1 MPYEVEH
8 EVLEWGLLDRFKSS
22 SSGSNADPG
31 MTSRLDK
38 VARLSVEHVDIPTE
52 FRPTDLEAWLFAPS
66 GTRVGVLGDPQA
78 SQGQDK
84 IPELVDMVK
93 DRFERLETAMDLMEA
108 NIKMTAQQT
117 AKIAAESASAANA
130 SSGGA
135 AQDVIHT
142 VGDDG
147 EVTSRPIDSQ
157 ASAEGGPISQGGKA
171 GGPGLL
177 DLYEAQSLAVNPF
190 LKSGEADALMHGPSV
205 DPTKIVALLLDN
217 MSGADTLGFLKA
229 ASKSGVITAAEEK
242 ALSSI
247 AALAEAGAESEGA
260 PAVDNRTLLTFAAMI
275 EAWRAQGTP

>member
-1 MPYEVEH
+1 M
-8 EVLEWGLLDRFKSS
+8 GIMDKFRSS
-22 SSGSNADPG
+22 SDSNADPG
-31 MTSRLDK
+31 MASRLDK
-38 VARLSVEHVDIPTE
+38 AARLSVEHVDIPTE

-78 SQGQDK
+78 NQGQDK

-117 AKIAAESASAANA
+117 AKIAAESVSASAPAA
-130 SSGGA
+130 SDAGGS
-135 AQDVIHT
+135 DVIHT

-147 EVTSRPIDSQ
+147 SVTSRPVADD
-157 ASAEGGPISQGGKA
+157 ASRGGQVAGGLA

-190 LKSGEADALMHGPSV
+190 LRSSEEEALMHGPSV
-205 DPTKIVALLLDN
+205 DPTKIAALLLDRL
-217 MSGADTLGFLKA
+217 SGTDALVFLGA
-229 ASKSGVITAAEEK
+229 ASKSGVITPTEGK
-242 ALSSI
+242 TLSGIVS
-247 AALAEAGAESEGA
+247 LAEPGAASEGA
-260 PAVDNRTLLTFAAMI
+260 PSVDNRTLLTFAAMI

>member
-1 MPYEVEH
+1 M
-8 EVLEWGLLDRFKSS
+8 GIMDRFRSS
-22 SSGSNADPG
+22 SDSDADPG
-31 MTSRLDK
+31 MASRLDK
-38 VARLSVEHVDIPTE
+38 AARLSVEHVDIPTE

-117 AKIAAESASAANA
+117 AKIAAESVTVTAPAASEA
-130 SSGGA
+130 GGG
-135 AQDVIHT
+135 DVIHT

-147 EVTSRPIDSQ
+147 SVTSRPV
-157 ASAEGGPISQGGKA
+157 EGGAPGAGHASPDGMP

-190 LKSGEADALMHGPSV
+190 LKSSEADALMHGPAV
-205 DPTKIVALLLDN
+205 DPTKIVALLLDH
-217 MSGADTLGFLKA
+217 MSGADALNFLNA
-229 ASKSGVITAAEEK
+229 ASKSGVITTAEEK
-242 ALSSI
+242 SLSSI
-247 AALAEAGAESEGA
+247 ASLAEPGEASEGA
-260 PAVDNRTLLTFAAMI
+260 PSVNNRTLLTFAAMI
-275 EAWRAQGTP
+275 EAWRTQGTP

>member
-1 MPYEVEH
+1 
-8 EVLEWGLLDRFKSS
+8 LGLLDRFKPSS
-22 SSGSNADPG
+22 ESIADRG
-31 MTSRLDK
+31 MASRLDK
-38 VARLSVEHVDIPTE
+38 AARLSIEHVDIPTE

-66 GTRVGVLGDPQA
+66 GTRVGVLGDPKA
-78 SQGQDK
+78 NQGQNQ

-117 AKIAAESASAANA
+117 AKIAAESVTVAAPSAGGGEGAS
-130 SSGGA
+130 
-135 AQDVIHT
+135 QDVIHT

-147 EVTSRPIDSQ
+147 SVTSRPV
-157 ASAEGGPISQGGKA
+157 ASPGEGGHAPSGGMP

-190 LKSGEADALMHGPSV
+190 LKNSEADALMHGPSV

-217 MSGADTLGFLKA
+217 MNGADTSNFLKA

-242 ALSSI
+242 ALGSI
-247 AALAEAGAESEGA
+247 ASLAEPGEPSEGA
-260 PAVDNRTLLTFAAMI
+260 PAVNNRTLLTFAAMI
-275 EAWRAQGTP
+275 EAWRTQGTP

>member
-1 MPYEVEH
+1 M
-8 EVLEWGLLDRFKSS
+8 GLMDKFRSS
-22 SSGSNADPG
+22 SDTGADSGIS
-31 MTSRLDK
+31 SRLDK
-38 VARLSVEHVDIPTE
+38 VAKLSVEHVDIPTE

-78 SQGQDK
+78 NQGQDK

-117 AKIAAESASAANA
+117 AKIAAETASAASA
-130 SSGGA
+130 GGGGGGGGA

-147 EVTSRPIDSQ
+147 EVTSRPVDGPPS
-157 ASAEGGPISQGGKA
+157 EGATLSTQGGMP

-190 LKSGEADALMHGPSV
+190 LKSSEEEALLHGPTV
-205 DPTKIVALLLDN
+205 DPTKIVALLLDH
-217 MSGADTLGFLKA
+217 MSGADALNFLKA
-229 ASKSGVITAAEEK
+229 ASKSGVITTAEEK

-247 AALAEAGAESEGA
+247 ATLAEPGEESEGA
-260 PAVDNRTLLTFAAMI
+260 PAVNNRTLLTFAAMI

>member
-1 MPYEVEH
+1 M
-8 EVLEWGLLDRFKSS
+8 GLMDKFRSS
-22 SSGSNADPG
+22 SDTNADPG
-31 MTSRLDK
+31 MASRLDK

-78 SQGQDK
+78 NQGQDK

-117 AKIAAESASAANA
+117 AKIAAESVAVSPAA
-130 SSGGA
+130 SGGGG
-135 AQDVIHT
+135 DVIHT

-147 EVTSRPIDSQ
+147 EVTSRPVEGSPSEGAQ
-157 ASAEGGPISQGGKA
+157 AAQGGLA

-190 LKSGEADALMHGPSV
+190 LKSSEADALMHGPSM
-205 DPTKIVALLLDN
+205 DPTKIVALLLDH
-217 MSGADTLGFLKA
+217 MSGVDTLAFLKA

-247 AALAEAGAESEGA
+247 AALAEPGEASEGA
-260 PAVDNRTLLTFAAMI
+260 PSVDNRTLLTFAAMI

>member
-1 MPYEVEH
+1 M
-8 EVLEWGLLDRFKSS
+8 GIMDRFRSS
-22 SSGSNADPG
+22 SDSDADPG
-31 MTSRLDK
+31 MASRLDK
-38 VARLSVEHVDIPTE
+38 AARLSVEHVDIPTE

-117 AKIAAESASAANA
+117 AKIAAESVTVTAPAASEA
-130 SSGGA
+130 GGG
-135 AQDVIHT
+135 DVIHT

-147 EVTSRPIDSQ
+147 SVTSRPV
-157 ASAEGGPISQGGKA
+157 EGGAPGAGHASLDGMP

-190 LKSGEADALMHGPSV
+190 LKSSEADALMHGPAV
-205 DPTKIVALLLDN
+205 DPTKIVALLLDH
-217 MSGADTLGFLKA
+217 MSGADALNFLNA
-229 ASKSGVITAAEEK
+229 ASKSGVITTAEEK
-242 ALSSI
+242 SLSSI
-247 AALAEAGAESEGA
+247 ASLAEPGEASEGA
-260 PAVDNRTLLTFAAMI
+260 PSVNNRTLLTFAAMI
-275 EAWRAQGTP
+275 EAWRTQGTP

>member
-1 MPYEVEH
+1 M
-8 EVLEWGLLDRFKSS
+8 GLLDRFRSS
-22 SSGSNADPG
+22 NEAGADPG
-31 MTSRLDK
+31 MASRLDK
-38 VARLSVEHVDIPTE
+38 VAKLTVEHVDIPTE

-66 GTRVGVLGDPQA
+66 GTRVGVLGDPQGN
-78 SQGQDK
+78 QGQDK

-117 AKIAAESASAANA
+117 AKLAAETISTASAGTAT
-130 SSGGA
+130 GGGGG
-135 AQDVIHT
+135 AQDVMHT

-147 EVTSRPIDSQ
+147 EVTSRPVDGPPP
-157 ASAEGGPISQGGKA
+157 EGGALSAAGGKP

-190 LKSGEADALMHGPSV
+190 LKSSEAEALMHGPVV
-205 DPTKIVALLLDN
+205 DPTKIVALLLDHMN
-217 MSGADTLGFLKA
+217 GADTLSFLKA

-247 AALAEAGAESEGA
+247 ATLADPGEESEGA
-260 PAVDNRTLLTFAAMI
+260 PAVNNRTLLTFAAMI

>member
-1 MPYEVEH
+1 M
-8 EVLEWGLLDRFKSS
+8 GIMDKFRSS
-22 SSGSNADPG
+22 SDTNADPG
-31 MTSRLDK
+31 MASRLDK
-38 VARLSVEHVDIPTE
+38 AARLSVEHVDIPTE

-117 AKIAAESASAANA
+117 AKIAAESVTVTAPAASD
-130 SSGGA
+130 GGGS
-135 AQDVIHT
+135 QDVIHT

-147 EVTSRPIDSQ
+147 SVTSRPVEAD
-157 ASAEGGPISQGGKA
+157 ASGGGQVAGGLA

-190 LKSGEADALMHGPSV
+190 LKNSEEEALMHGPSV
-205 DPTKIVALLLDN
+205 DPTKIAALLLDHL
-217 MSGADTLGFLKA
+217 SGTDALDFLNA
-229 ASKSGVITAAEEK
+229 ASKSGVITPTEGK
-242 ALSSI
+242 ALSAIVS
-247 AALAEAGAESEGA
+247 LAEPGAPSEGA
-260 PAVDNRTLLTFAAMI
+260 PSVDNRTLLTFAAMI

>member
-1 MPYEVEH
+1 M
-8 EVLEWGLLDRFKSS
+8 GLLDKFRSG
-22 SSGSNADPG
+22 SSGSSDADPG
-31 MTSRLDK
+31 MSSRLDK

-117 AKIAAESASAANA
+117 AKIAADSVSAASASAGA
-130 SSGGA
+130 S
-135 AQDVIHT
+135 QDVIHT

-147 EVTSRPIDSQ
+147 EVTSRPVDSP
-157 ASAEGGPISQGGKA
+157 ASEGEGPLSHGGKA

>member
-1 MPYEVEH
+1 M
-8 EVLEWGLLDRFKSS
+8 GIMDRFRSS
-22 SSGSNADPG
+22 SDTDADPG
-31 MTSRLDK
+31 MASRLDK
-38 VARLSVEHVDIPTE
+38 AARLSVEHVDIPTE

-117 AKIAAESASAANA
+117 AKIAAESVKVTAPASD
-130 SSGGA
+130 GGGGS
-135 AQDVIHT
+135 QDVIHT

-147 EVTSRPIDSQ
+147 SVTSRPV
-157 ASAEGGPISQGGKA
+157 EGGGPGSGHASPDGMP

-190 LKSGEADALMHGPSV
+190 LKSSEADALMQGPGV
-205 DPTKIVALLLDN
+205 DPTKIVALLLDHMN
-217 MSGADTLGFLKA
+217 GADLLNFLSA
-229 ASKSGVITAAEEK
+229 ASKSGVITSAEEK

-247 AALAEAGAESEGA
+247 ASLAEPGEESEGA
-260 PAVDNRTLLTFAAMI
+260 PSVNNRTLLTFAAMV

>member
-1 MPYEVEH
+1 M
-8 EVLEWGLLDRFKSS
+8 GLLDKFRSG
-22 SSGSNADPG
+22 SSGSSDADPG
-31 MTSRLDK
+31 MSSRLDK

-117 AKIAAESASAANA
+117 AKIAADSVSAASASAGA
-130 SSGGA
+130 S
-135 AQDVIHT
+135 QDVIHT

-147 EVTSRPIDSQ
+147 EVTSRPVDSP
-157 ASAEGGPISQGGKA
+157 ASEGEGPLSHGGKA

-260 PAVDNRTLLTFAAMI
+260 PTVDNRTLLTFAAMI

>member
-1 MPYEVEH
+1 M
-8 EVLEWGLLDRFKSS
+8 GLLDKFKSGSS
-22 SSGSNADPG
+22 SSSNADPG
-31 MTSRLDK
+31 MSSRLDK

-117 AKIAAESASAANA
+117 AKIAADSVSAASASAGA
-130 SSGGA
+130 S
-135 AQDVIHT
+135 QDVIHT

-147 EVTSRPIDSQ
+147 EVTSRPVDSP
-157 ASAEGGPISQGGKA
+157 ASEGEGPLSHGGKA

-217 MSGADTLGFLKA
+217 MSGADSLGFLKA

-260 PAVDNRTLLTFAAMI
+260 PTVDNRTLLTFAAMI